1 MEELKREQI
10 DQKYKW
16 VLEDIY
22 ASDDAWEADYKK
34 LEKLMEDIPHIEKT
48 LTKDE
53 KSLADA
59 LVSMEKMEHIAG
71 NLFVYARMRRDENNA
86 NTAYQAMTA
95 RAMDINVR
103 LGSALS
109 FVSPALLKLKPDVL
123 KGYIAAAKPHCEK
136 KRDPKTCKKG
146 GHCSKCGNHTHGN
159 KKLAPYDF
167 MLEEL
172 IRGKKHVLSGKEEK
186 LLSMTADI
194 AAAPK
199 DIFTMIDNADMKF
212 GSVKDSDGKRVQLS
226 HGKYIVMMQSEDR
239 KVRKSTYE
247 TYYKSYK
254 DMANTISAA
263 YSASVKKDVFYAR
276 AKKFGSAIERSLFS
290 DNVPVSLYDNLIETI
305 HKNLPTMYR
314 YVDVRKK
321 ALGLSDLAMYDIYA
335 PLAKET
341 HGEYSYEQAMDMV
354 KEGLSVMGGEYAGL
368 QRLDRRI
375 RNAGQDERRV
385 FVGRLR
391 RAPVR
396 ASQPPRRP

>member
-123 KGYIAAAKPHCEK
+123 KGYIAAAKPHC
-136 KRDPKTCKKG
+136 
-146 GHCSKCGNHTHGN
+146 
-159 KKLAPYDF
+159 
-167 MLEEL
+167 
-172 IRGKKHVLSGKEEK
+172 
-186 LLSMTADI
+186 
-194 AAAPK
+194 
-199 DIFTMIDNADMKF
+199 
-212 GSVKDSDGKRVQLS
+212 
-226 HGKYIVMMQSEDR
+226 
-239 KVRKSTYE
+239 
-247 TYYKSYK
+247 
-254 DMANTISAA
+254 
-263 YSASVKKDVFYAR
+263 
-276 AKKFGSAIERSLFS
+276 
-290 DNVPVSLYDNLIETI
+290 
-305 HKNLPTMYR
+305 
-314 YVDVRKK
+314 
-321 ALGLSDLAMYDIYA
+321 
-335 PLAKET
+335 
-341 HGEYSYEQAMDMV
+341 
-354 KEGLSVMGGEYAGL
+354 
-368 QRLDRRI
+368 
-375 RNAGQDERRV
+375 
-385 FVGRLR
+385 
-391 RAPVR
+391 
-396 ASQPPRRP
+396 